1 MPLLLPSLSTVVT
14 AAPGTGSTSL
24 LEACA
29 RDDDVVDLLEGV
41 DCVAVGLDAKHA
53 TLAGIARSGA
63 CREVRAT
70 LGSPPAHVVTTTRD
84 PFDFYVAE
92 WHRTRTR
99 WALELD
105 DPSSWVHRVEGM
117 HERIDRALGS
127 DFDPWLRDELA
138 GGPDDGSRRLNP
150 GHVDEATIV
159 LRIEHVDDDLRRLHP
174 RLAERIGPI
183 PHVNR
188 TERDGSSRE
197 RYTPWGRAAV
207 ERAHAADLARFGY
220 RF

>member
-1 MPLLLPSLSTVVT
+1 MT

-24 LEACA
+24 LEACG
-29 RDDDVVDLLEGV
+29 RVDGVVDLLAQV
-41 DCVAVGLDAKHA
+41 DCGAHGLDAKHA
-53 TLAGIARSGA
+53 TLAQIGRSGA
-63 CREVRAT
+63 CGAVRAL
-70 LGSPPAHVVTTTRD
+70 LGSPPDHVVTTTRD

-99 WALELD
+99 WADELD
-105 DPSSWVHRVEGM
+105 DPASWVHRVAGM
-117 HERIDRALGS
+117 RERIDRAVS
-127 DFDPWLRDELA
+127 HDFDPWLRHELA
-138 GGPDDGSRRLNP
+138 DGPDDGSRRLNP
-150 GHVDEATIV
+150 GHVGEATIV
-159 LRIEHVDDDLRRLHP
+159 LRIEHVDDDLARLHP
-174 RLAERIGPI
+174 RLAERLGPI